1 MYTDNMRFDS
11 VTKHFVV
18 FEFRQGG
25 NKRTERKQG
34 MDVNSINQVKLEIYT
49 PAEYIGEL
57 RDSLT
62 ALGACKIG
70 SYDHVISW
78 QETKGCWRPL
88 EDSNPFQGE
97 KGRVCTGEEV
107 KLEALCPIALV
118 PGALKIIRSIHPYE
132 EPVIH
137 IIPLINDWFE

>member
-1 MYTDNMRFDS
+1 M
-11 VTKHFVV
+11 
-18 FEFRQGG
+18 
-25 NKRTERKQG
+25 ERRNTSESNERLII
-34 MDVNSINQVKLEIYT
+34 DIDLSNITQVKLEIYT
-49 PAEYIGEL
+49 PAEYIVVL

-97 KGRVCTGEEV
+97 KGSVCTGEEV
-107 KLEALCPIALV
+107 KLEVRCPVGLV
-118 PGALKIIRSIHPYE
+118 SEAQKVIREIHPYE
-132 EPVIH
+132 EPVIN

>member
-1 MYTDNMRFDS
+1 
-11 VTKHFVV
+11 
-18 FEFRQGG
+18 
-25 NKRTERKQG
+25 
-34 MDVNSINQVKLEIYT
+34 MDLSNITQVKLEIYT
-49 PAEYIGEL
+49 PAEYIGAL

-97 KGRVCTGEEV
+97 KGSVCTGEEV
-107 KLEALCPIALV
+107 KRRYAARSDLFQK
-118 PGALKIIRSIHPYE
+118 LKRSSGKSI
-132 EPVIH
+132 
-137 IIPLINDWFE
+137 LMKNRL

>member
-1 MYTDNMRFDS
+1 
-11 VTKHFVV
+11 
-18 FEFRQGG
+18 
-25 NKRTERKQG
+25 
-34 MDVNSINQVKLEIYT
+34 MDLSNITQVKLEIYT
-49 PAEYIGEL
+49 PAEYIIAL

-88 EDSNPFQGE
+88 EDSNSFQGE
-97 KGRVCTGEEV
+97 KGSVCTGEEV
-107 KLEALCPIALV
+107 KLEVRCPVGLV
-118 PGALKIIRSIHPYE
+118 SEAQKVIREIHPYE
-132 EPVIH
+132 EPVIN